1 MTRIQAECMLRRQDR
16 LLPRIAQQCR
26 LTKAHIRRWK
36 EHGREVP
43 FTIVFLMQT
52 DPLRISSTRRHEIRL
67 IPRIRPVDQRIV
79 RLFRKCCAR
88 RIIRLSNLCVRCPH
102 QNKRLQENRMGAVF
116 RADRP
121 IRTVPCKACIVCR
134 LRIVLKRI
142 IAVHQMVFV
151 ESRVLSACTARK
163 EELQIAL
170 RFSLDDARRVARMI
184 ERQAGRDHHLP
195 RRIAAEIFYVFMNAA
210 HKADVR
216 CTAENAL
223 HLGTRP
229 EERPRIH
236 IDVDEMHNEAVK
248 IRMCVVL
255 LEQRAHTRI
264 ALLRKVLIGIGEDDP
279 VPRRRIERKIFRC
292 GKIID
297 PVEMEHTRAARTCNL
312 HTLIRGA
319 RIDDNHLIGKT
330 AHRAEPARKILRLV
344 LDNDTR

>member
-1 MTRIQAECMLRRQDR
+1 M
-16 LLPRIAQQCR
+16 
-26 LTKAHIRRWK
+26 
-36 EHGREVP
+36 
-43 FTIVFLMQT
+43 
-52 DPLRISSTRRHEIRL
+52 
-67 IPRIRPVDQRIV
+67 
-79 RLFRKCCAR
+79 
-88 RIIRLSNLCVRCPH
+88 
-102 QNKRLQENRMGAVF
+102 
-116 RADRP
+116 
-121 IRTVPCKACIVCR
+121 CR

-142 IAVHQMVFV
+142 IAIHQMVFV
-151 ESRVLSACTARK
+151 EFRGLSACTARK
-163 EELQIAL
+163 EELQVAL
-170 RFSLDDARRVARMI
+170 RLALDDARRVARMI

-319 RIDDNHLIGKT
+319 RIDDNHLVGKA
-330 AHRAEPARKILRLV
+330 AHRGEPARKVLRLIPH
-344 LDNDTR
+344 DDTR